1 MADSRRKA
9 CAAILAMLMVGELT
23 HGGLAGQSRID
34 WGNVATLQGGR
45 RIAVQLLADNRRVEG
60 DYVARDELSL
70 TLTSGGVVRNIK
82 RDEILRVLARR
93 DSRKRNYVAIGAL
106 VGAGVGV
113 ASVAGQE
120 DWSALGRVMWAA
132 IGAGAGAL
140 AGLIASRGADTE
152 LIYEVR
158 PLPPSAL
165 RTMHGTVTLSLLPA
179 ASIEGLVVDASGN
192 PVREADVSVQYVE
205 TLPNKAQLEAFVAGI
220 RRTLSDGHFHVKN
233 VKPKTSVIVRVSYMG
248 RRAQS
253 SELTLSPSETA
264 MLTIQLPRN

>member
-1 MADSRRKA
+1 
-9 CAAILAMLMVGELT
+9 
-23 HGGLAGQSRID
+23 
-34 WGNVATLQGGR
+34 
-45 RIAVQLLADNRRVEG
+45 
-60 DYVARDELSL
+60 
-70 TLTSGGVVRNIK
+70 
-82 RDEILRVLARR
+82 
-93 DSRKRNYVAIGAL
+93 
-106 VGAGVGV
+106 
-113 ASVAGQE
+113 
-120 DWSALGRVMWAA
+120 
-132 IGAGAGAL
+132 
-140 AGLIASRGADTE
+140 
-152 LIYEVR
+152 
-158 PLPPSAL
+158 
-165 RTMHGTVTLSLLPA
+165 MHGTVTLSLLPA